1 MLSAI
6 FYLYCVE
13 PFFTKPTYS
22 LSIHLLSLIFLHFTF
37 HLFSFASSLSD
48 TCSPTQTMEKI
59 SPFNPSERLSA
70 NLLVEG
76 MKAICVGDRLKTG
89 RLLGQSESPAQS
101 HKSGQNCILAFC
113 CKKISLRRGPI

>member
-1 MLSAI
+1 
-6 FYLYCVE
+6 
-13 PFFTKPTYS
+13 
-22 LSIHLLSLIFLHFTF
+22 
-37 HLFSFASSLSD
+37 
-48 TCSPTQTMEKI
+48 MEKI

-101 HKSGQNCILAFC
+101 HKSGQNCILF
-113 CKKISLRRGPI
+113 